1 MLNKNKKM
9 VEIVDERMPIFMCK
23 ECGKTWMPCYK
34 GGSGGKSFWYGHWQ
48 CPNGC
53 RKKTK

>member
-1 MLNKNKKM
+1 MINRNKKII
-9 VEIVDERMPIFMCK
+9 EIIDERMPIFMCK
-23 ECGKTWMPCYK
+23 ECGQTWVPCYK

-53 RKKTK
+53 RK